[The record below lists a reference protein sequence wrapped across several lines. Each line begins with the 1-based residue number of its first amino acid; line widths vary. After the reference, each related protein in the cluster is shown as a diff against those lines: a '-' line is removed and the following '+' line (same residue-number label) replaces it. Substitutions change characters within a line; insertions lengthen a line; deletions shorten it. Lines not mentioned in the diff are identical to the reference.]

1 MTAIRSLV
9 TAATLL
15 AATAAAAE
23 PPVVGS
29 RILWQD
35 TDAAL
40 PGPTWTVTAAG
51 PDMVEVAE
59 TDAGTLRR
67 MRIAAGLFPALAADG
82 TATRFDRTRLAA
94 LPPLEPGRIVTF
106 DAVDE
111 GPAGTAR
118 WFVHVAV
125 AERRIEATP
134 AGAHPVLAIEHHR
147 RGTGPEGR
155 PAETVTEWAIAPT
168 LGLPVAIRNWR
179 IADGRAILVSDRRA
193 LAVLPP

>member
-1 MTAIRSLV
+1 MTAARAAAAAILV
-9 TAATLL
+9 

-23 PPVVGS
+23 PPAVGS
-29 RILWQD
+29 RILWQNMY
-35 TDAAL
+35 AAL

-51 PDMVEVAE
+51 PDQIDVAE

-67 MRIAAGLFPALAADG
+67 IRIAAGLFLALTADG

-94 LPPLEPGRIVTF
+94 LPPLEPGRVVTF
-106 DAVDE
+106 DAVED

-125 AERRIEATP
+125 TDRRTEATP

-147 RGTGPEGR
+147 RGTGPDGR
-155 PAETVTEWAIAPT
+155 PAETVTEWAIAPA
-168 LGLPVAIRNWR
+168 LGLPIAMRGWR
-179 IADGRAILVSDRRA
+179 IAEGRAVLVHDHRA

>member
-1 MTAIRSLV
+1 MTAIRNL
-9 TAATLL
+9 AAAAALL

-23 PPVVGS
+23 PPAVGT

-35 TDAAL
+35 MDAAL

-67 MRIAAGLFPALAADG
+67 IRIAAGLFPARTADG
-82 TATRFDRTRLAA
+82 AATRFDRTRLAA
-94 LPPLEPGRIVTF
+94 LPPLEPGRVVTF
-106 DAVDE
+106 DAVED
-111 GPAGTAR
+111 GPAGSAR

-134 AGAHPVLAIEHHR
+134 AGAHPALAIEHHR
-147 RGTGPEGR
+147 RGTGPDGR
-155 PAETVTEWAIAPT
+155 PLETVTEWAVAPA
-168 LGLPVAIRNWR
+168 LGLPVAIRTWR
-179 IADGRAILVSDRRA
+179 LAEGRAILVGDRRA